1 MAEQKGTRFAVVT
14 GASSG
19 IGYELAKV
27 FAKEGFDLLI
37 NAENPEIEQAAQTL
51 RASGANVEAVQADLR
66 QYDGVEKLWQAVKQT
81 GRPVDAIAINAGVGT
96 GGEFART
103 TDLQTELEMIDLNV
117 KSTVHLAKRV
127 SADMLERGEGKIL
140 FTSSI
145 ASIMPTPFQA
155 VYGATKAFVQSFSE
169 SLRSELK
176 DSGITVTALQPGATD
191 TDFFRRANMED
202 TQVGSEGKHEN
213 DPADVARQGYEALM
227 KGDDRVVSASLKTK
241 LQGEAARF
249 MPESVK
255 AEMHRKQAEPGSA
268 KK

>member
-1 MAEQKGTRFAVVT
+1 MAESNGKRFAVVT

-27 FAKEGFDLLI
+27 FSQEGFDLLI

-51 RASGANVEAVQADLR
+51 RSPGTSVEAVQADLSK
-66 QYDGVEKLWQAVKQT
+66 YEGVEKLWQAVKQT

-96 GGEFART
+96 GGAFAGDT
-103 TDLQTELEMIDLNV
+103 ELQTELQMIDLNV

-127 SADMLERGEGKIL
+127 LEDMVPRGEGKIL

-145 ASIMPTPFQA
+145 ASIMPTPYQA
-155 VYGATKAFVQSFSE
+155 VYGATKAFIQSFSE

-176 DSGITVTALQPGATD
+176 DSGVTVTALQPGATD

-202 TQVGSEGKHEN
+202 TKVGSEGKHEN
-213 DPADVARQGYEALM
+213 DPADVARQGYDALM
-227 KGDDRVVSASLKTK
+227 KGEDRVVAASFKTK